1 MRSLFFAPVVF
12 PPLFLGLAI
21 FVGLPWQ
28 WAVAIWL
35 ALNTIVPLAIVFCDR
50 IDSAATQTGLG
61 TIVMMCTWLLPAQLA
76 SQLALYQLT
85 GSPLI
90 LLIVC
95 LAPLL
100 PFAARHKEF
109 KGLLLD
115 IPTELKLWRT
125 HKTLRYVDLE
135 ESRWIYQMYS
145 KHSLPLL
152 DKLNLEGNPLIKTI
166 MWGAIPVSVIGGGL
180 LPGGDNRNPGQVIA
194 LFGIGFMTGP
204 AMVAIFGS
212 VLFQGAALAMVL
224 RKAEKILG
232 RTIVQAEPE
241 QAEQE

>member
-1 MRSLFFAPVVF
+1 M
-12 PPLFLGLAI
+12 
-21 FVGLPWQ
+21 
-28 WAVAIWL
+28 
-35 ALNTIVPLAIVFCDR
+35 PLAIVFCDR

-61 TIVMMCTWLLPAQLA
+61 TIVMICTWLLPAQVA

-85 GSPLI
+85 GSPLV
-90 LLIVC
+90 LLV
-95 LAPLL
+95 LGVVPLL
-100 PFAARHKEF
+100 PFAARHREF
-109 KGLLLD
+109 KGLLSD

-135 ESRWIYQMYS
+135 ESRWIYQKYS

-166 MWGAIPVSVIGGGL
+166 MWGAIPVSVLGGGL

-212 VLFQGAALAMVL
+212 VLFQSAALAMVL

-232 RTIVQAEPE
+232 RTIVKAEPE